1 MKKLIYTL
9 AFVLIVH
16 CTLEINNCSAQW
28 VQMANEMGTNTMAFR
43 LVSNGTDIFAG
54 TIGTGVWRSTNN
66 GENWTAVN
74 NGIPIFVVGNLRGLT
89 VCGTNIF
96 AGFTDYG
103 GIYRSTNNGG
113 SWVAVNNGL
122 PDLRIMCLTSD
133 GTNIFAG
140 GSWSGVFLSTNNG
153 ASWNSVSNGLPSAT
167 INSIIII
174 SGTNIFVGTYMN
186 GVYRSTNNG
195 GYWTYAGSGLP
206 NQIINCLASSSTN
219 IFAGTDTAGF
229 GGVYISTNNGGSWTQ
244 TSLNNANIYGLTV
257 SGANLFAATGANLTA
272 GRWNSATGGVF
283 LSTNNGVTWLD
294 KSQGLNINNLLVAPI
309 LVANNYIFAGTSQSV
324 WRRTLAEIIGIQ
336 NNSSEIPSSFS
347 LSQNYPNPFNPVTKI
362 KFDIPKLSI
371 TELKIYDNLGRE
383 IYTLVS
389 EGMIAGKY
397 EIEWNASNYPS
408 GVYFYKLIAG
418 DYVETRKMILLK

>member
-1 MKKLIYTL
+1 MKKLIYILFLL
-9 AFVLIVH
+9 AVTSL
-16 CTLEINNCSAQW
+16 TNAQW

-74 NGIPIFVVGNLRGLT
+74 DGIPIFVVGNLRGLT
-89 VCGTNIF
+89 ACGTNIF

-167 INSIIII
+167 INSIII

-272 GRWNSATGGVF
+272 GRWNSAMGGVF

-309 LVANNYIFAGTSQSV
+309 LVANNYIFAGTNESV
-324 WRRTLAEIIGIQ
+324 WRRSYAEIIGIK
-336 NNSSEIPSSFS
+336 NISSEIPSSYS
-347 LSQNYPNPFNPVTKI
+347 LHQNYPNPFNPSTFI
-362 KFDIPKLSI
+362 KFDVAKSSFVI
-371 TELKIYDNLGRE
+371 LKIYDALGRE
-383 IYTLVS
+383 VAVIVNEDLKPGT
-389 EGMIAGKY
+389 Y
-397 EIEWNASNYPS
+397 EADWNASNYPS
-408 GVYFYKLIAG
+408 GVYFYKLLTDG
-418 DYVETRKMILLK
+418 FSETKKMLLVK